1 MPPTTWRFPG
11 TMPASVLP
19 DAPQGPATA
28 PNPLPGSPHL
38 HPMVAV
44 SILPRWERRPGQLV
58 SPAPGHS
65 SGGIRPRPSD
75 MEAIHPP
82 VPPSA
87 SPPPP
92 GFYVIMFLNHLYTQH
107 RGLNS

>member
-28 PNPLPGSPHL
+28 PNSLPGSPHL